1 MSRRRLRP
9 RCSRVASDLTG
20 IRRFLDRTRRWY
32 FRIEFAHKIALQCV
46 RLAQS
51 GCVPRDRGV
60 SSTKLKDH
68 RDIVACW
75 FGRLNFD
82 EAGFVSIVDSGK
94 IYIGVVTRDD
104 VLDQGQ
110 AATIGRYPTRNRF
123 PTGPVGAN
131 RTSLICS
138 QRQCGGT
145 VDKLAAV
152 RIFDERPATD
162 ISEQNVITVVCFVDG
177 RQVSGERR
185 S

>member
-1 MSRRRLRP
+1 MISRPERGVDTFELNLPTRLL
-9 RCSRVASDLTG
+9 CSVCGL
-20 IRRFLDRTRRWY
+20 
-32 FRIEFAHKIALQCV
+32 RI
-46 RLAQS
+46 S
-51 GCVPRDRGV
+51 GCLPRDRGV

-82 EAGFVSIVDSGK
+82 EAGFVRFVDSGK
-94 IYIGVVTRDD
+94 IEIGVFTSND

-123 PTGPVGAN
+123 PTGPVGAKQ
-131 RTSLICS
+131 TSLICS

-145 VDKLAAV
+145 VDKFAAV
-152 RIFDERPATD
+152 RIFDDRPATD

-177 RQVSGERR
+177 RQVSGESR

>member
-1 MSRRRLRP
+1 MISRPERGVDTFELNLPTRLL
-9 RCSRVASDLTG
+9 CSVFGL
-20 IRRFLDRTRRWY
+20 
-32 FRIEFAHKIALQCV
+32 RI
-46 RLAQS
+46 S
-51 GCVPRDRGV
+51 GCAPRDRGV